1 MLSQW
6 ECFLQNLGEWQG
18 SFTQISPEGKQI
30 KDTPTV
36 CTFEGL
42 ENNQTV
48 RQLLRRLP
56 PNQPP
61 QDKYYEYREFGD
73 NILFFEDGSFSIGAT
88 VYHQFSR
95 AWAELGFKE
104 GDRRLRLVQVFNYQ
118 NRLDY
123 LTLIREKFAGTDTPE
138 RPPLTLEQ
146 LLGTWQGEAIK
157 LTPGL
162 SSTKTVSTNL
172 SLSLQGENKLYQE
185 LMFGT
190 ESSSQTISS
199 TAEVGDNQLI
209 FSESEV
215 PKKILFLPDGASA
228 NFPVEVQLGKPFF
241 LEVGWLVKPNQRRRL
256 IRNYNAQ
263 GEWASLVMIN
273 EHKTS

>member
-6 ECFLQNLGEWQG
+6 ECFLQNIGEWQG

-36 CTFEGL
+36 CIFE
-42 ENNQTV
+42 EPDNNQTV
-48 RQLLRRLP
+48 RQLLRRFP

-61 QDKYYEYREFGD
+61 QDRYYEYREFGD
-73 NILFFEDGSFSIGAT
+73 NILFFEDGSFSMGAT
-88 VYHQFSR
+88 VCNQFSR
-95 AWAELGFKE
+95 AWAELCLKE

-138 RPPLTLEQ
+138 RQPLTLEQ
-146 LLGTWQGEAIK
+146 LLGTWKGEAIQ
-157 LTPGL
+157 LTPDL
-162 SSTKTVSTNL
+162 SDPKTVSTHL
-172 SLSLQGENKLYQE
+172 SLNLQGEKKLYQE
-185 LMFGT
+185 LTFGT
-190 ESSSQTISS
+190 ELSSQTISS

-256 IRNYNAQ
+256 IRNYNGQ
-263 GEWASLVMIN
+263 GEWASLVIIN

>member
-6 ECFLQNLGEWQG
+6 ECFLQNIGEWQG

-36 CTFEGL
+36 CIFE
-42 ENNQTV
+42 EPDNNQTV

-88 VYHQFSR
+88 VCNQFSR
-95 AWAELGFKE
+95 AWAELGLKE
-104 GDRRLRLVQVFNYQ
+104 GYRRLRLVQVFNYQ
-118 NRLDY
+118 NCLES

-146 LLGTWQGEAIK
+146 LLGTWQGEAIQ

-185 LMFGT
+185 LTFGT

>member
-18 SFTQISPEGKQI
+18 SFTQISPTGEQL
-30 KDTPTV
+30 KDTPTICV
-36 CTFEGL
+36 FE
-42 ENNQTV
+42 EPDNNQTV

-61 QDKYYEYREFGD
+61 QDRYYEYREFGD
-73 NILFFEDGSFSIGAT
+73 NILFFEDGSFSMGAT
-88 VYHQFSR
+88 VCHQFSR
-95 AWAELGFKE
+95 AWAELSLKE

-138 RPPLTLEQ
+138 RPHLTLEQ
-146 LLGTWQGEAIK
+146 LLGTWQGVAVQ
-157 LTPGL
+157 LTPDL
-162 SSTKTVSTNL
+162 SSTKTVSTHL
-172 SLSLQGENKLYQE
+172 SLSLRGENKLYQE
-185 LMFGT
+185 LTFGT

-199 TAEVGDNQLI
+199 TAEFGDDQLI

-228 NFPVEVQLGKPFF
+228 NFPMEVKLGKPFF